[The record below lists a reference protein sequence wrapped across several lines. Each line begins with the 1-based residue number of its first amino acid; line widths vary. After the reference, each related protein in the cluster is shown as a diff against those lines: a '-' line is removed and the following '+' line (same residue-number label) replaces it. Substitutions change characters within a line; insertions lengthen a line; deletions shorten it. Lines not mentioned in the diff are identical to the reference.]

1 MYTKEKTSMI
11 FLKKNKLNSFFDIL
25 INRGV
30 LVLLSSII
38 NLIHLN
44 ISKRILSKKLIIKN
58 VNNYKMNL
66 LTNDNGISRSLIL
79 FGKREEDKKY
89 ILKNILHSKM
99 NVFDIGA
106 NIGYY
111 TIFFLK
117 NVNRGKILAIEPAS
131 DNLDL
136 CKKNIQ
142 LNNIKNKNVKF
153 ICAGASNLNT
163 KQKFLISKQ
172 SNLHTFNP
180 EGSAKRFLTGESKNI
195 NTYTVYNLSKKYFI
209 PDLIRM
215 DVEGHEC
222 EIISGMLKYIENGYF
237 KPHIC
242 FEPHITSYSRNNKFF
257 ITLNKL
263 FKLGYYTNLLS
274 SNAQNGTNKIF
285 NLTKI
290 VPLKVLKSDG
300 VKRGIFKNLN
310 NKDTIKILTKI
321 GGARTVLL
329 SPKNV

>member
-1 MYTKEKTSMI
+1 MFS
-11 FLKKNKLNSFFDIL
+11 KKNKVTSFFDIL
-25 INRGV
+25 INRG
-30 LVLLSSII
+30 LVILISSII
-38 NLIHLN
+38 NLLHLN
-44 ISKRILSKKLIIKN
+44 IAKKIFKKKLIIKR
-58 VNNYKMNL
+58 VNEYKMYL

-89 ILKNILHSKM
+89 ILKKILHSNM

-117 NVNRGKILAIEPAS
+117 NIKRGKILAIEPAS

-142 LNNIKNKNVKF
+142 LNHIKNKNLKF
-153 ICAGASNLNT
+153 ICAGASNINT
-163 KQKFLISKQ
+163 KKKFLISKQ

-180 EGSAKRFLTGESKNI
+180 EGSAKRFLTGQSKNI

-209 PDLIRM
+209 PNLIRM

-242 FEPHITSYSRNNKFF
+242 FEPHITSYSKNNKFS

-290 VPLKVLKSDG
+290 EPLKVLKSDG
-300 VKRGIFKNLN
+300 VKRAIFQNIK
-310 NKDTIKILTKI
+310 NKDTTQILTKL

-329 SPKNV
+329 SPRY